1 MNKKKSKNNFSQY
14 VSKGDW
20 LGYKNEVSKQSN
32 SLYRELEEKVPP
44 LAKLS
49 KLLLSASRYKR
60 IMGELILLIIYLLL
74 LSPSFYVEYVKNHQI
89 AQILLT
95 LIPTLII
102 HSLMTCVL
110 VARDKSF
117 TRLGVLRCFLF
128 KMIEI
133 LFKHF
138 SYIIRIL
145 LKNNKS
151 VFSIVATSFNPVWA
165 ISGLNIFIVHGF
177 YNVMKHYEFENIH
190 TWLTILISFA
200 LIIAGGNVWI
210 LKKLLDQKCDTCGK
224 AINNWNSEV
233 NSKLTIAVC
242 FFLSFVNVFA
252 LLRENHDSD
261 YIRAIFIVI
270 IVFVFLLEKLLFG
283 NNNQK

>member
-20 LGYKNEVSKQSN
+20 LGYKNEVSKQNN
-32 SLYRELEEKVPP
+32 SLYRELGKKVPP
-44 LAKLS
+44 LAKLD
-49 KLLLSASRYKR
+49 KLLLSTSRYKR
-60 IMGELILLIIYLLL
+60 IMGELILVIIYLLL
-74 LSPSFYVEYVKNHQI
+74 LSPWFYLEYVKNHQI

-117 TRLGVLRCFLF
+117 TRLDVLLYFLF

-133 LFKHF
+133 LLKHF
-138 SYIIRIL
+138 SYIIRIF

-190 TWLTILISFA
+190 TWPTILIPFA

-261 YIRAIFIVI
+261 YIRVIFIVVV
-270 IVFVFLLEKLLFG
+270 VFVFLFEKLLFG